1 MQWHDI
7 AMQEPR
13 RSQLQAEG
21 VTEEEGIAYVSD
33 DGSLVV
39 STQAKDG
46 KPDRSTWIVWDMSR
60 GQVPAFGVVTFSS
73 AGAAQKA
80 AESWKDSAVTWLA
93 LRVAGACQSVATVAF
108 AVSAGVA
115 VRMAGGK

>member
-13 RSQLQAEG
+13 RSQLQSEG
-21 VTEEEGIAYVSD
+21 VNEEEGIAYVND

-39 STQAKDG
+39 STRAKDG
-46 KPDRSTWIVWDMSR
+46 KPDRSTWIVWDMKR
-60 GQVPAFGVVTFSS
+60 GQVPAFGSVTFDS
-73 AGAAQKA
+73 AGAAQRA
-80 AESWKDSAVTWLA
+80 AESWKASAVTWVA
-93 LRVAGACQSVATVAF
+93 LKVAGVCQRFATIAY

-115 VRMAGGK
+115 VRMADGK